1 MSQVIQV
8 NKGEVIIREGDPSN
22 GFYMLVS
29 GSVEVRK
36 QDCLLETI
44 NTPGTIFG
52 EMSQLLKKPR
62 TTTITAIEDTE
73 LALVTMGIEQLVVS
87 HPTIAIKL
95 ILTLAKRLDTA
106 NQRLFE
112 KSNS

>member
-8 NKGEVIIREGDPSN
+8 KKGDVIIREGDQSN

-29 GSVEVRK
+29 GAVEVRK
-36 QDCLLETI
+36 EDCLLETI
-44 NTPGTIFG
+44 DAPGTIFG

-62 TTTITAIEDTE
+62 STTITAIEDCE

-95 ILTLAKRLDTA
+95 ILTLAKRLDA
-106 NQRLFE
+106 SNQRLFE
-112 KSNS
+112 KNHS